1 MDPHGPD
8 TPSARWTDEG
18 GRGAIGVAHRWV
30 RGPWMLARACH
41 GRGGSMYERGVRACE
56 PARPPQGRGRAGS
69 THPRRTGLFRYR
81 TSSPFE
87 GRPARRL
94 QQHPPRGCPRP
105 APTPRGPR
113 QPAGPRPRPGRP
125 GSRARHSSLG
135 QAPASPG
142 VPAPGPARAHDARR
156 ARGREGSMRAGAPW
170 GPAGVRG
177 CLAIVRSRRS
187 RVAPGSASISI
198 PRAVAPV
205 PVPPLMDQGNP
216 APRPCPCLGRPTPAP
231 GTPPGRGPMPC
242 QEARPPGRR
251 ATTMLGPPRPAGGL

>member
-1 MDPHGPD
+1 
-8 TPSARWTDEG
+8 
-18 GRGAIGVAHRWV
+18 
-30 RGPWMLARACH
+30 MLARACH

-187 RVAPGSASISI
+187 GTAAPPRQHQHPSRVAPNSG
-198 PRAVAPV
+198 PRV
-205 PVPPLMDQGNP
+205 PVPDQPCRP
-216 APRPCPCLGRPTPAP
+216 AAPWRGRPRSRLW
-231 GTPPGRGPMPC
+231 GSPPHTRNFLSRGPC
-242 QEARPPGRR
+242 RR
-251 ATTMLGPPRPAGGL
+251 RQPVPPAGALRSRRRVRLWKECTRTGAHG